1 MIVNLVNY
9 TKTLEAKLKLYEEDD
24 AEGTS
29 LFINNF
35 LDREKIVEEE
45 YKSKSV
51 YFNLLKC
58 RVIKRKYLESKD
70 CEAQVRVAN
79 ESLTEDLDTS
89 EKRNDDLEIY
99 HHLIQKKTLMAVISQ
114 WNIDVMLCVNKNH
127 KRDTKHTPAGYK
139 TSFSEN
145 EFLEIFS
152 ANVED
157 SFGEIQHNIIMA
169 MRIDMVHNSLRN
181 WEIII
186 ELCKGF

>member
-58 RVIKRKYLESKD
+58 RVIKRRYREQQDLND
-70 CEAQVRVAN
+70 HHTTRID
-79 ESLTEDLDTS
+79 SLTEDLESS
-89 EKRNDDLEIY
+89 EKSNECLEQY
-99 HHLIQKKTLMAVISQ
+99 HYLIQKKSTMAVISR
-114 WNIDVMLCVNKNH
+114 L
-127 KRDTKHTPAGYK
+127 
-139 TSFSEN
+139 
-145 EFLEIFS
+145 
-152 ANVED
+152 
-157 SFGEIQHNIIMA
+157 
-169 MRIDMVHNSLRN
+169 
-181 WEIII
+181 
-186 ELCKGF
+186 